1 MSQQESEF
9 CMTDL
14 DFIENLRY
22 LQPDF
27 HQEFP
32 NIGAVI
38 VRPISIQKVPS
49 KTELVNHDLLQN
61 VIFQI
66 FCNIAVKVKMKF
78 FSIGKYSKFIL
89 LC

>member
-1 MSQQESEF
+1 
-9 CMTDL
+9 MTGL

-32 NIGAVI
+32 NIGAI
-38 VRPISIQKVPS
+38 MVRTSSIQKVSS

-61 VIFQI
+61 VVFQI

-78 FSIGKYSKFIL
+78 FSIGRYSECTL
-89 LC
+89 LSVLIEREY